1 MRWLMGMALRNVLRN
16 KRRSALT
23 MLTVLLG
30 TALLTLGLSWLNG
43 LMGMIFGGAT
53 DMAGEVRVVTEAYA
67 KRQATLPLYENVDP
81 VEPLIETI
89 QEVHPTAR
97 VHPTIKTAVTLTVG
111 EDIGDHFGLLVAAE
125 EAYFRDVLELSEGIE
140 QGAYFSG
147 GAKEALLG
155 RALAA
160 QIDAKVGDDLVVLG
174 QTQDGS
180 PSPLKLRVQ
189 GVVNGGNSL
198 ADRQVFVPFS
208 EGQWLADFDSGATEV
223 LVYGGGYMEA
233 ADVASALRKSSV
245 FRAYESE
252 RMAECRAREVSEDI
266 CRFRVEAWSEREPY
280 SGIYTTVTAVFAVL
294 AVIIVFVT
302 ALGVLNTMIM
312 SVMERSAEIGVLRAM
327 GLRKR
332 GVVGMF
338 VMEGVLIGLVGAGL
352 GLVLGMVPSVLL
364 EVHGIHLGEGLT
376 SKTGFPLSTTVH
388 ADFTWAIAGLSA
400 ALGILTAL
408 LGSLLPA
415 VRASAIEPVNA
426 MRRRR

>member
-1 MRWLMGMALRNVLRN
+1 
-16 KRRSALT
+16 
-23 MLTVLLG
+23 
-30 TALLTLGLSWLNG
+30 
-43 LMGMIFGGAT
+43 
-53 DMAGEVRVVTEAYA
+53 
-67 KRQATLPLYENVDP
+67 
-81 VEPLIETI
+81 
-89 QEVHPTAR
+89 TAR

-302 ALGVLNTMIM
+302 ALGVLNTMI
-312 SVMERSAEIGVLRAM
+312 
-327 GLRKR
+327 
-332 GVVGMF
+332 
-338 VMEGVLIGLVGAGL
+338 
-352 GLVLGMVPSVLL
+352 
-364 EVHGIHLGEGLT
+364 
-376 SKTGFPLSTTVH
+376 
-388 ADFTWAIAGLSA
+388 
-400 ALGILTAL
+400 
-408 LGSLLPA
+408 
-415 VRASAIEPVNA
+415 
-426 MRRRR
+426 